1 MNEELTYAEKS
12 KLPLKV
18 WVFVIGMTV
27 SIYLAIWAPLG
38 VMPAL
43 LMTLLFFV
51 GILAVLNK
59 MQTRVSISKDY
70 LYANNAKI
78 EIKYIKKAIPLNKLE
93 FRDLN
98 GVFADPAAFLA
109 TNFWTNTGVKIEL
122 KDKNDPTPYWLISSK
137 RANEIA
143 EKLN

>member
-18 WVFVIGMTV
+18 WVFVIGMSV

-51 GILAVLNK
+51 GFLSVLNK

-98 GVFADPAAFLA
+98 GVSADPAAFLA

>member
-18 WVFVIGMTV
+18 WVFVIGMSI

-38 VMPAL
+38 VISAL
-43 LMTLLFFV
+43 LMTILFLV
-51 GILAVLNK
+51 GFLAVLNK
-59 MQTRVSISKDY
+59 MQTRVFISKDY

-78 EIKYIKKAIPLNKLE
+78 EIKYIKKAIPLNSAE

-98 GVFADPAAFLA
+98 GVSADPAAFLA

-137 RANEIA
+137 RATEIA
-143 EKLN
+143 KKLN

>member
-18 WVFVIGMTV
+18 WVFIIGMSI

-43 LMTLLFFV
+43 LMTLLFFA
-51 GILAVLNK
+51 GFLAVLNK
-59 MQTRVSISKDY
+59 MQTRVFISKDY
-70 LYANNAKI
+70 LYANKAKI
-78 EIKYIKKAIPLNKLE
+78 EIKYIKKVIPLNKSE

-98 GVFADPAAFLA
+98 GVSADPAAFLA

-122 KDKNDPTPYWLISSK
+122 KDKTDPTPYWLISSK
-137 RANEIA
+137 RATEIA

>member
-1 MNEELTYAEKS
+1 MS
-12 KLPLKV
+12 
-18 WVFVIGMTV
+18 V

-38 VMPAL
+38 VLPAL

-70 LYANNAKI
+70 LFANNAKI
-78 EIKYIKKAIPLNKLE
+78 EIKYIKKAIPLSKLE

>member
-18 WVFVIGMTV
+18 WVFIIGMSI

-43 LMTLLFFV
+43 LMTLIFFA
-51 GILAVLNK
+51 GFLAVLNK
-59 MQTRVSISKDY
+59 MQTKVFISKDY

-78 EIKYIKKAIPLNKLE
+78 EIKYIKKAIPLNKSE

-98 GVFADPAAFLA
+98 GVSADPAAFLA

-137 RANEIA
+137 RATEIA
-143 EKLN
+143 KKLN

>member
-18 WVFVIGMTV
+18 WVFIIGMSI

-38 VMPAL
+38 VVPAL
-43 LMTLLFFV
+43 FMTLLFFA
-51 GILAVLNK
+51 GFLAVLNK
-59 MQTRVSISKDY
+59 MQTRVFISKDY

-78 EIKYIKKAIPLNKLE
+78 EIKYIKKAIPLNKSE

-98 GVFADPAAFLA
+98 GVSANPAAFLA

>member
-18 WVFVIGMTV
+18 WVFIIGMSI

-43 LMTLLFFV
+43 LMTLLFFA
-51 GILAVLNK
+51 GFLAVLNK
-59 MQTRVSISKDY
+59 MQTRVFISKDY

-78 EIKYIKKAIPLNKLE
+78 EIKYIKRATPLNKSAYRE
-93 FRDLN
+93 LN
-98 GVFADPAAFLA
+98 GVSADPAAFLA

-122 KDKNDPTPYWLISSK
+122 NDKNDPTPYWLISSK
-137 RANEIA
+137 RAKEIA

>member
-18 WVFVIGMTV
+18 WVFVISMSI

-43 LMTLLFFV
+43 LMTLLFFA
-51 GILAVLNK
+51 GFLAVLNK
-59 MQTRVSISKDY
+59 MQTRVFISKDY
-70 LYANNAKI
+70 LYANKAKI
-78 EIKYIKKAIPLNKLE
+78 EIKYIKKAIPLNKSE

-98 GVFADPAAFLA
+98 GVSADPAAFLA

-122 KDKNDPTPYWLISSK
+122 NDKNDPTPYWLISSK
-137 RANEIA
+137 RAIEIA

>member
-18 WVFVIGMTV
+18 WVFVIGMSI

-43 LMTLLFFV
+43 LMTLLFFA
-51 GILAVLNK
+51 GFLAVLNK
-59 MQTRVSISKDY
+59 MQTRVFISKDY
-70 LYANNAKI
+70 LYANKAKI
-78 EIKYIKKAIPLNKLE
+78 EIKYIKKAIPLNKSE

-98 GVFADPAAFLA
+98 GVSADPAAFLA

-137 RANEIA
+137 RADEIA